1 MIKELRKL
9 GFKEVEAYH
18 ECVFHILINKFDVIK
33 EILPIVR
40 IRSCSEADKQ
50 KLKDCIK
57 VLNKNS
63 IESKNKKANLS
74 ETDQKGIIHN

>member
-40 IRSCSEADKQ
+40 IGSYSEADKQ
-50 KLKDCIK
+50 KLRIQIKALYKASIDGKKDSVKI
-57 VLNKNS
+57 N
-63 IESKNKKANLS
+63 
-74 ETDQKGIIHN
+74 